1 MKINDKIL
9 RLVKH
14 GLKATNLTKLNESQ
28 INSLYNRLVEQT
40 TGTAGNVKK
49 TTSYE
54 VTGVD
59 PTKKYSVQPDPKKP
73 NTVKLNPVTEK
84 TEIDE
89 KSVSKKQHGL
99 MGAAYSVEKGDKE
112 LKDIP
117 KSYRGKVKKVVDSM
131 SKKQIKDFTK
141 TKTKNLPTEVT
152 EENKYD
158 LAGAMKQNFT
168 NFYNLLA
175 QKKTA
180 VPRIVGVG
188 ESELEKEITRL
199 VEKHMSPKMT
209 KRDFINII
217 ENNVVSREVNE
228 ELGEE
233 MELPSWLRWENISKK

>member
-28 INSLYNRLVEQT
+28 INSLYSRLVEQVT
-40 TGTAGNVKK
+40 KIPGKTQYKIGNDGGNIPANPKGYDIKQNPDRTVTAIPIG
-49 TTSYE
+49 E
-54 VTGVD
+54 
-59 PTKKYSVQPDPKKP
+59 
-73 NTVKLNPVTEK
+73 TE
-84 TEIDE
+84 EIDE

-141 TKTKNLPTEVT
+141 TKSKNLPDEVNETEF
-152 EENKYD
+152 D
-158 LAGAMKQNFT
+158 LNDAMLKHAANYYT
-168 NFYNLLA
+168 KSA
-175 QKKTA
+175 DKR
-180 VPRIVGVG
+180 VPIIGGIG

-199 VEKHMSPKMT
+199 VEKYLSPKMT
-209 KRDFINII
+209 KKDFMNII
-217 ENNVVSREVNE
+217 ENNVITPKESFEMNE
-228 ELGEE
+228 DSEDE
-233 MELPSWLRWENISKK
+233 MGLPSWLRWENITKK

>member
-40 TGTAGNVKK
+40 VKQ
-49 TTSYE
+49 TMSYE

-59 PTKKYSVQPDPKKP
+59 PKKKYSVTPDPKKP

-131 SKKQIKDFTK
+131 SKKQVKDFAK
-141 TKTKNLPTEVT
+141 TKTKNLPDEVN
-152 EENKYD
+152 EEEKYD
-158 LAGAMKQNFT
+158 LGDAFQKHAANYMTKV
-168 NFYNLLA
+168 A
-175 QKKTA
+175 QKS
-180 VPRIVGVG
+180 VPRIGSIG

-199 VEKHMSPKMT
+199 VEKHLSPKMT
-209 KRDFINII
+209 KKDFINII
-217 ENNVVSREVNE
+217 ENNVVVPRESKEMTE
-228 ELGEE
+228 ESEVDV
-233 MELPSWLRWENISKK
+233 ELPSWLRWETISKK

>member
-1 MKINDKIL
+1 MKINEKIL

-28 INSLYNRLVEQT
+28 INSLYSRLVEQT
-40 TGTAGNVKK
+40 VKQ

-59 PTKKYSVQPDPKKP
+59 PKKKYSVTPDPKKP

-131 SKKQIKDFTK
+131 SKKQIKDFAK
-141 TKTKNLPTEVT
+141 TKTKGLPIEIS
-152 EENKYD
+152 EDNKFD
-158 LAGAMKQNFT
+158 VSKAIQQNFA
-168 NFYNLLA
+168 NYYNVLA
-175 QKKTA
+175 QKKQA
-180 VPRIVGVG
+180 VPKIASVG

-199 VEKHMSPKMT
+199 VERHLTPKMT
-209 KRDFINII
+209 KKDFMNII
-217 ENNVVSREVNE
+217 ENNVIISRESEMNE
-228 ELGEE
+228 EFEDD
-233 MELPSWLRWENISKK
+233 MALPSWLRWENISKK

>member
-28 INSLYNRLVEQT
+28 INSLYSRLVEQT
-40 TGTAGNVKK
+40 VKQ

-59 PTKKYSVQPDPKKP
+59 PKKKYSVTPDPKKP

-131 SKKQIKDFTK
+131 SKKQVKDFAK
-141 TKTKNLPTEVT
+141 TKTKNLPDEVNETE
-152 EENKYD
+152 YD
-158 LAGAMKQNFT
+158 LKDAMLKHAANYYT
-168 NFYNLLA
+168 KSA
-175 QKKTA
+175 DKR
-180 VPRIVGVG
+180 VPIIGGIG
-188 ESELEKEITRL
+188 ESQLEKEITRL
-199 VEKHMSPKMT
+199 VEKHLSPKMT
-209 KRDFINII
+209 KKDFINII
-217 ENNVVSREVNE
+217 ENNVITPKESYEMNE
-228 ELGEE
+228 DLENET
-233 MELPSWLRWENISKK
+233 ELPSWLRWENISKK